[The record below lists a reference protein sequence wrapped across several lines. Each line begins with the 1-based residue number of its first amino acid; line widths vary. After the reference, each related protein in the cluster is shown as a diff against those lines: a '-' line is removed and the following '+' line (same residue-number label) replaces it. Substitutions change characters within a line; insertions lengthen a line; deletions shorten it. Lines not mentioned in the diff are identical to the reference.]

1 MKRIIQKLNK
11 FLFCIVFTIAIFV
24 AFTTSANAQKI
35 VDKTVVTVSD
45 GVRNELITYSDL
57 VWQLALNPNIP
68 INPPASDD
76 LNRAL
81 QIIIKFRLIA
91 LESERLPSAPP
102 TKKEIDK
109 EIRRILALFPS
120 SAEFIRRL
128 NIVGFDSVADEN
140 FQELMRKRVAIE
152 KYIEFR
158 FRSFVVVT
166 PDEEKT
172 YYDNTFIPDFKAQY
186 PKRIL
191 PEFDSTVK
199 VRELE
204 NGKVVVKDKKVQEI
218 INETLTE
225 QRIQRDI
232 ERFLDNAESRAEI
245 VILSEV

>member
-1 MKRIIQKLNK
+1 MTVIVQKLNK
-11 FLFCIVFTIAIFV
+11 SIFTIAFV
-24 AFTTSANAQKI
+24 LAMSFTFAINTSAQKI
-35 VDKTVVTVSD
+35 VDKTVATVSD

-102 TKKEIDK
+102 TKKEIND

-128 NIVGFDSVADEN
+128 NIVGFDAIADEN

-172 YYDNTFIPDFKAQY
+172 YYNNTYIPNFKSQN
-186 PKRIL
+186 PKSIRL
-191 PEFDSTVK
+191 PK
-199 VRELE
+199 
-204 NGKVVVKDKKVQEI
+204 
-218 INETLTE
+218 
-225 QRIQRDI
+225 
-232 ERFLDNAESRAEI
+232 
-245 VILSEV
+245 